1 VNKLVSVKN
10 NNKKGEFM
18 AKKKVKK
25 AAKVVTNTQKKVWKQ
40 ELPPPA
46 KDKMTRIE
54 SVVAILQKDSK
65 LDKETLI
72 KQADAMYAQH
82 GGKSNPKESKWV
94 VGYVIPTL
102 TVAGLLTQE
111 NGVFT
116 LRK

>member
-25 AAKVVTNTQKKVWKQ
+25 AAKVVTNTQEKVCKQ
-40 ELPPPA
+40 ELPPT

-65 LDKETLI
+65 LNKETLI

-82 GGKSNPKESKWV
+82 GGKSNLRESRWV
-94 VGYVIPTL
+94 SGYVIPTL
-102 TVAGLLTQE
+102 TVAGLLTEE
-111 NGVFT
+111 NGVFQ
-116 LRK
+116 LKK